1 MAPDFSTSLTFSNM
15 KNSTKSCVSL
25 NVKTFLLPLIL
36 STLVKLS
43 PSHAQQGAWTPQFA
57 GTNCNINAVHFT
69 EYCCTSGESDVLG
82 WFVGWCLSSGV
93 LQTSGDGGESWN
105 SPGFIAQPNPNQS
118 LYDVHFIEYNDTAV
132 GWVVGTNGHI
142 TRITMT
148 ELSYTSQP
156 QSSGVSQRLESV
168 FFVDKDNG
176 WATGQTNGLQ
186 ATIIHTSDGGENWES
201 QGMGLT
207 FPIAPDR
214 FTSIHF
220 ADVLNGWVVGLNG
233 RIFGTTNGGAGWTL
247 RNSGTEVTLNDVFFI
262 DASIGWAV
270 GYDGLILKSI
280 DGGVNWQSQTS
291 GTSNM
296 LRSVHFTDP
305 SKGWAV
311 GNSGVILHTIDG
323 GATWTP
329 QSSGTS
335 EALRSVFFIN
345 ETLGW
350 AVGQGKVLRYMAT
363 TASNDDFSAVE
374 TGCRTYPNPFGQSTW
389 IEFTLGTGQHVS
401 LDVTDMLGRHVTTL
415 TNTYLASGTH
425 RFKFEGESLSEGI
438 YIYRLQTA
446 SGSAV
451 GQLILEH

>member
-1 MAPDFSTSLTFSNM
+1 M

-25 NVKTFLLPLIL
+25 NVKRFLLPLIL
-36 STLVKLS
+36 SALVKLS

-69 EYCCTSGESDVLG
+69 EYCCNSGESDVLG

-207 FPIAPDR
+207 FPIAPDW
-214 FTSIHF
+214 FTSIYF
-220 ADVLNGWVVGLNG
+220 ADVLNGWVAGLDG
-233 RIFGTTNGGAGWTL
+233 KIFGTTNGGADWTQ
-247 RNSGTEVTLNDVFFI
+247 RNSGTDITLNDVFFV
-262 DASIGWAV
+262 DPSNGWAV
-270 GYDGLILKSI
+270 GNDGLILKST
-280 DGGVNWQSQTS
+280 DGGFNWQPQTS
-291 GTSNM
+291 GTSSY
-296 LRSVHFTDP
+296 LHSVHFTDH
-305 SKGWAV
+305 STGWAV

-323 GATWTP
+323 GTTWTL
-329 QSSGTS
+329 QYSGVS
-335 EALRSVFFIN
+335 ASLKSVYFIN
-345 ETLGW
+345 GTMGW
-350 AVGQGKVLRYMAT
+350 AVGQGTVVRYMAT

-438 YIYRLQTA
+438 YIYRFQTA
-446 SGSAV
+446 SGSAG